1 MENHPL
7 FDRTVSLLSR
17 VLDLRARN
25 HKVIVSNIANADTP
39 DYKEFRMHVEEALG
53 KRTKAETALGLK
65 RTSPAHLPVERK
77 QTAGARVTRE
87 RTSTH
92 SLRSDGNTV
101 DVDRSMSRMAENS
114 LLYNTAAQILN
125 KKLQG
130 LKAVIQGG
138 SGGK

>member
-39 DYKEFRMHVEEALG
+39 DYKAFRMHVDEALQQQPG
-53 KRTKAETALGLK
+53 AGGTLRMQTTC
-65 RTSPAHLPVERK
+65 RSHLPAGRRDTIEARITK
-77 QTAGARVTRE
+77 ESTAP
-87 RTSTH
+87 H
-92 SLRSDGNTV
+92 SLRGDGNTV
-101 DVDRSMSRMAENS
+101 DPDRSMSRMAENS

>member
-1 MENHPL
+1 MENNPL

-39 DYKEFRMHVEEALG
+39 DYKEFRMHVEEALE
-53 KRTKAETALGLK
+53 KRTTAGGTLDLK
-65 RTSPAHLPVERK
+65 RTSSTHLPADRK

-87 RTSTH
+87 RTSPH

-138 SGGK
+138 GGGK

>member
-7 FDRTVSLLSR
+7 FDRTVSLLAR

-25 HKVIVSNIANADTP
+25 HQVIVSNIANADTP
-39 DYKEFRMHVEEALG
+39 DYKEFRMHVEEALERSDG
-53 KRTKAETALGLK
+53 TERMLRLRKTRHSHMPAGRQGAADVRISRET
-65 RTSPAHLPVERK
+65 
-77 QTAGARVTRE
+77 TAA
-87 RTSTH
+87 H
-92 SLRSDGNTV
+92 SLRGDGNTV
-101 DVDRSMSRMAENS
+101 DPDRSMSRMAENS

>member
-7 FDRTVSLLSR
+7 FDRTLSLLSR

-53 KRTKAETALGLK
+53 KDDATGSGLRLK
-65 RTSPAHLPVERK
+65 RTRRSHLPAGRQ
-77 QTAGARVTRE
+77 QTAGVRVSRE
-87 RTSTH
+87 PTAAH
-92 SLRSDGNTV
+92 SLRGDGNTV
-101 DVDRSMSRMAENS
+101 DPDRAMSRMAENS

-130 LKAVIQGG
+130 IKAAIQGG

>member
-1 MENHPL
+1 MENNPL

-39 DYKEFRMHVEEALG
+39 DYKAFKMHVEEALQKQRG
-53 KRTKAETALGLK
+53 TGGSLQLT
-65 RTSPAHLPVERK
+65 RTSHSHLPVGR
-77 QTAGARVTRE
+77 QDAAGARITRE
-87 RTSTH
+87 PMSGH
-92 SLRSDGNTV
+92 SLRGDGNTV
-101 DVDRSMSRMAENS
+101 DPDRTMSRMAENS

>member
-7 FDRTVSLLSR
+7 FDRTVTLLSR

-25 HKVIVSNIANADTP
+25 HRLIVSNIANADTP
-39 DYKEFRMHVEEALG
+39 DYKEFRMHVEDAL
-53 KRTKAETALGLK
+53 KNESQTVAAPGLK
-65 RTSPAHLPVERK
+65 RTRSGHLPVGRRDS
-77 QTAGARVTRE
+77 AGVRITRE
-87 RTSTH
+87 KTTGY
-92 SLRSDGNTV
+92 SLRGDGNTV
-101 DVDRSMSRMAENS
+101 DPDRSMSRMAENS
-114 LLYNTAAQILN
+114 LLYNTATQILN

>member
-25 HKVIVSNIANADTP
+25 HNVIVSNIANADTP
-39 DYKEFRMHVEEALG
+39 DYKEFRMHVEEALQ
-53 KRTKAETALGLK
+53 RYAETRKAFGLK
-65 RTSPAHLPVERK
+65 RTCRTHLPIGRHDA
-77 QTAGARVTRE
+77 AGARVTRQP
-87 RTSTH
+87 TSPF
-92 SLRSDGNTV
+92 SLRGDGNTV
-101 DVDRSMSRMAENS
+101 DADRSMSRMAENN

-130 LKAVIQGG
+130 LKAAIQGG